1 MIVSL
6 SGIGG
11 TYFSNKSLVS
21 ERLITETEL
30 AAALL
35 DSTEDFSALDIFRYQ
50 DECRITVISMS
61 GDVLYDSD
69 IHEQLENHLD
79 REEVAAAI
87 TGTPKTVERYS
98 ETFSCKMT
106 YYAVKTMFSD
116 GSEAILRLA
125 VRSAEIDN

>member
-1 MIVSL
+1 MKKNIFIKSFAIALLSVLIVSL
-6 SGIGG
+6 SGIGV

-35 DSTEDFSALDIFRYQ
+35 DSTEAFSALDIFRYQ

-79 REEVAAAI
+79 REEIAAAI
-87 TGTPKTVERYS
+87 TGTPKSVER
-98 ETFSCKMT
+98 
-106 YYAVKTMFSD
+106 
-116 GSEAILRLA
+116 
-125 VRSAEIDN
+125 